1 MVKRMDAINHEI
13 KIDATPEIVFK
24 ALSTRNGI
32 KSWFTSTVE
41 GTGAVGSEWKLHFK
55 DKLEFHWKILAS
67 DTNKH
72 VAWNCLQGPGHSV
85 GTSVVFDISPLE
97 NDRTL
102 LVVSHLN
109 WPSKDENFRK
119 CNTLWG
125 MIIYHL
131 KQYSETHVAN
141 PAL

>member
-55 DKLEFHWKILAS
+55 DKLEFHA
-67 DTNKH
+67 
-72 VAWNCLQGPGHSV
+72 AFG
-85 GTSVVFDISPLE
+85 GTLD
-97 NDRTL
+97 DYMDMARTINL
-102 LVVSHLN
+102 LVHESIDRLRT
-109 WPSKDENFRK
+109 EQ
-119 CNTLWG
+119 C
-125 MIIYHL
+125 
-131 KQYSETHVAN
+131 
-141 PAL
+141 